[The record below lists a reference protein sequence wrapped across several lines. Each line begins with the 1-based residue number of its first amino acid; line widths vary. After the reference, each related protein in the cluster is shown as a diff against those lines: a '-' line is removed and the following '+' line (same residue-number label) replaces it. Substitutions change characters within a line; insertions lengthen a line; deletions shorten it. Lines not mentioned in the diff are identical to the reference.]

1 MSNVSSSA
9 ASAAPSTATPLPAT
23 PSRIAALL
31 RDGWPVVL
39 VAVIAIA
46 GWYLLTATVY
56 AGKGYL
62 VPSPQ
67 EVAAAV
73 AENAG
78 VLLVATLTTLK
89 EATFGYLLAIVGGIS
104 LAAVLSQSKLL
115 ERSIYPY
122 AVLLQTVPVVAV
134 APLIVLWFGY
144 NDLSVV
150 IISLIMSLF
159 PIVNN
164 TLLGLR
170 STSRNLIE
178 LFALHNKSRV
188 TAFWKLQLP
197 GALPHI
203 IGGLRISAG
212 LSVIG
217 AIVGEFI
224 IGSGNAQGGLG
235 VQIVFAQG
243 RMYTA
248 LLFAEVIAATLLGFF
263 FFMIVSAIGN
273 RLLKNWHE
281 SAVGH

>member
-1 MSNVSSSA
+1 MSTSTL
-9 ASAAPSTATPLPAT
+9 AAPAVPSKPGPLV
-23 PSRIAALL
+23 RGLIGI
-31 RDGWPVVL
+31 RDAWPVLL

-46 GWYLLTATVY
+46 LWYLLTATVY
-56 AGKGYL
+56 QGKGYL

-67 EVAAAV
+67 EVAVAV
-73 AENAG
+73 ADNAS
-78 VLLVATLTTLK
+78 VLLLASLTTLK
-89 EATFGYLLAIVGGIS
+89 EATLGFLLAIVLGVS
-104 LAAVLSQSKLL
+104 FAAVMSQSRLL

-144 NDLSVV
+144 NDQSVV

-159 PIVNN
+159 PVVNN

-170 STSRNLIE
+170 STSRNLVE
-178 LFALHNKSRV
+178 LFALHNTSRL
-188 TAFWKLQLP
+188 TAFLKLHLP

-203 IGGLRISAG
+203 IAGLRISAG

-243 RMYTA
+243 RMYTS
-248 LLFAEVIAATLLGFF
+248 LLFAEVIAATLLGFLF
-263 FFMIVSAIGN
+263 FLVVSAIGHQ
-273 RLLKNWHE
+273 LLKNWHE
-281 SAVGH
+281 SEL

>member
-1 MSNVSSSA
+1 MPLESETLMTTT
-9 ASAAPSTATPLPAT
+9 STLAPAT
-23 PSRIAALL
+23 PGAVVRSFVAI
-31 RDGWPVVL
+31 RDAWPVVL
-39 VAVIAIA
+39 VAVLAIA
-46 GWYLLTATVY
+46 FWYLLTATVY
-56 AGKGYL
+56 QGKGYL

-73 AENAG
+73 ADNAG
-78 VLLVATLTTLK
+78 VLWLATLTTLK
-89 EATFGYLLAIVGGIS
+89 EATLGFLMAIVLGVS
-104 LAAVLSQSKLL
+104 FAAVMSQSRLL

-144 NDLSVV
+144 NDQSVV

-159 PIVNN
+159 PVVNN

-170 STSRNLIE
+170 STSRNLVE
-178 LFALHNKSRV
+178 LFALHNTSRL
-188 TAFWKLQLP
+188 TAFWKLHLP

-203 IGGLRISAG
+203 IAGLRISAG

-243 RMYTA
+243 RMYTS

-263 FFMIVSAIGN
+263 FFLVV
-273 RLLKNWHE
+273 
-281 SAVGH
+281 SAVGHQLLKSWHESEIGH

>member
-1 MSNVSSSA
+1 
-9 ASAAPSTATPLPAT
+9 
-23 PSRIAALL
+23 
-31 RDGWPVVL
+31 
-39 VAVIAIA
+39 
-46 GWYLLTATVY
+46 
-56 AGKGYL
+56 

-67 EVAAAV
+67 EVWAAV
-73 AENAG
+73 LENAG
-78 VLLVATLTTLK
+78 VLVIATLATLK
-89 EATFGYLLAIVGGIS
+89 EATLGYLAAIVLGVG
-104 LAAVLSQSKLL
+104 LAGVLSQSKLL

-122 AVLLQTVPVVAV
+122 AVLLQTVPVVAI

-150 IISLIMSLF
+150 IISFIMSVF

-170 STSRNLIE
+170 STSRNLTE
-178 LFALHNKSRV
+178 LFALHNTSRFV
-188 TAFWKLQLP
+188 AFAKLRLP
-197 GALPHI
+197 GALPNI
-203 IGGLRISAG
+203 FAGLRISAG

-263 FFMIVSAIGN
+263 FFLVVSAIG
-273 RLLKNWHE
+273 RLLLKNWHE
-281 SAVGH
+281 SAVGD